1 MLLALTL
8 ALSYLADAPALASQA
23 PPAAPV
29 NAPRGDT
36 SQAGAAATS
45 QAASSPSSNECPQTA
60 PDSSRI
66 MICAERPHGYRLNP
80 DVMEARREVRGAG
93 RPVRPGGTVR
103 PDCAT
108 VGPAP
113 CVNAGI
119 NLIAAAATAAEMAAR
134 LAKGQEVGSMF
145 VTDPHPDEYHLYLMA
160 KARREAEEKARA
172 AAAANATQARVPE
185 QPVQSNAPAQQPH

>member
-1 MLLALTL
+1 
-8 ALSYLADAPALASQA
+8 
-23 PPAAPV
+23 
-29 NAPRGDT
+29 
-36 SQAGAAATS
+36 
-45 QAASSPSSNECPQTA
+45 
-60 PDSSRI
+60 
-66 MICAERPHGYRLNP
+66 
-80 DVMEARREVRGAG
+80 
-93 RPVRPGGTVR
+93 VR

-172 AAAANATQARVPE
+172 AAAAKATQARVPE